1 MYNKPD
7 PKDLD
12 IPHLEAMLINKE
24 DGHNYNLYERY
35 RALFTLR
42 ELNSKESVI
51 AICSSL
57 LQENMDTCSPL
68 LKHEV
73 AYVLAQME
81 DVNEHSVPF
90 LLGSVLN
97 DDEAPIV
104 RHEALI
110 AVGEMI
116 DDKEQLAHLAL
127 HKEDIVKESAQ
138 VAIRNIQNR
147 LAEEEYFAKKE

>member
-1 MYNKPD
+1 
-7 PKDLD
+7 
-12 IPHLEAMLINKE
+12 
-24 DGHNYNLYERY
+24 
-35 RALFTLR
+35 
-42 ELNSKESVI
+42 
-51 AICSSL
+51 
-57 LQENMDTCSPL
+57 MDTCKAL

-81 DVNEHSVPF
+81 EVNEHSVKY

-116 DDKEQLAHLAL
+116 DDKQRLAHLL
-127 HKEDIVKESAQ
+127 NHKDVIVSESC
-138 VAIRNIQNR
+138 
-147 LAEEEYFAKKE
+147 